1 MSRTDKLAREIVRCD
16 DRYSKVIILP
26 YVEILTA
33 SYSPK
38 IYHNAN
44 MSSSS
49 SVYIIMMER
58 TVLLRL
64 PKPRS
69 IKIYKSV
76 DDYEYCME
84 YKLKNNILNTTRK
97 SNNFIK

>member
-1 MSRTDKLAREIVRCD
+1 
-16 DRYSKVIILP
+16 
-26 YVEILTA
+26 
-33 SYSPK
+33 
-38 IYHNAN
+38 
-44 MSSSS
+44 
-49 SVYIIMMER
+49 MMER

-64 PKPRS
+64 PKPHS